1 MAERVQTVLQAPYR
15 LKEHIHYITPS
26 IGITLMPHPN
36 ITPGEL
42 LKQADTAMYHA
53 KNRGRNAICFYNEDM
68 QRRADHRLVLERDLR
83 EALAQQQFSLH
94 YQPQFDF
101 KHQLIGA
108 EALLRW
114 LHPEKGIIPFTDF
127 IHIAEETGLILLIGD
142 WVMREACTQLLKWP
156 SLPRLAVN
164 ISPKQFRQP
173 IFYQKISAI
182 LAEYGIAKSR
192 LTLEIT
198 EDSLVEDIDET
209 IEKLRALQN
218 LGIHISIDD
227 FGTGYFSLAY
237 LKRLPL
243 NQLKI
248 DQSFIREINTDSNEA
263 IIVETIIVM
272 AKHLG
277 LSVIAEGVETPE
289 QVQFLRDSNCK
300 GYQGYFFS
308 KPLAADE
315 FTRQFI
321 KE

>member
-1 MAERVQTVLQAPYR
+1 V
-15 LKEHIHYITPS
+15 
-26 IGITLMPHPN
+26 PHHH
-36 ITPGEL
+36 ITPGEV

-53 KNRGRNAICFYNEDM
+53 KNRGRNAISFYNEDM
-68 QRRADHRLVLERDLR
+68 QRRADQRLIMENDLR

-94 YQPQFDF
+94 YQPQFDAN
-101 KHQLIGA
+101 HQLIGA

-114 LHPEKGIIPFTDF
+114 LHPEKGLIPLVDF
-127 IHIAEETGLILLIGD
+127 IHVAEETGLILLIGD
-142 WVMREACTQLLKWP
+142 WVIREACVQLLRWP
-156 SLPRLAVN
+156 GLPHLAVN

-173 IFYQKISAI
+173 KFYQKIAAI
-182 LAEYGIAKSR
+182 LDEHEIVTPR

-198 EDSLVEDIDET
+198 EGSLIEDIDET
-209 IEKLRALQN
+209 IEKLQALQN
-218 LGIHISIDD
+218 LGVDISIDD
-227 FGTGYFSLAY
+227 FGTGYSSLAY

-248 DQSFIREINTDSNEA
+248 DQSFVRDIITDSNDSV
-263 IIVETIIVM
+263 IVETIVVM

-277 LSVIAEGVETPE
+277 LSVIAEGVETIE
-289 QVQFLRDSNCK
+289 QVQFLHDSNCK

-321 KE
+321 KA